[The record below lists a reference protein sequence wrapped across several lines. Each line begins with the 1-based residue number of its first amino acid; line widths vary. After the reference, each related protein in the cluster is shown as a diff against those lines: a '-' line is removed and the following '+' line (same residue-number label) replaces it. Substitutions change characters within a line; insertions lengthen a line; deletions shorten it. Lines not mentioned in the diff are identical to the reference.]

1 MARILSRAVSRKAV
15 DEESGTIK
23 SVASARSTLGAFHNR
38 SDVYSYSIVAFEVL
52 FQGHAWGTT
61 DADEI
66 INRVLQS
73 ERPKPFPR
81 IEKIYKTRNAELY
94 FRMLNNVIV
103 PCWAANPQDR
113 PTFAAV
119 LEDLESA

>member
-1 MARILSRAVSRKAV
+1 MSRIFSSAVSRKAANE
-15 DEESGTIK
+15 DSGTIK
-23 SVASARSTLGAFHNR
+23 SVASARSTLGDFQNR

-66 INRVLQS
+66 IDRVLRR
-73 ERPKPFPR
+73 ERPKPFAR
-81 IEKIYKTRNAELY
+81 LEKIYKTRNAELY

-103 PCWAANPQDR
+103 PCWAADPKDR

-119 LEDLESA
+119 LEDLEST